1 MKFYNQYGEQRDIQD
16 SEAATRLIK
25 LKQQNGSNVWPV
37 VDECL
42 KIWSSKHPQEY
53 KSHLIDLQDIKQT
66 RRDKFA
72 ASETEMYRYILDI
85 PEAVIFMLRK
95 LYTTSELPMDKPFMR
110 KWARK
115 YPKMQIAEKI

>member
-1 MKFYNQYGEQRDIQD
+1 MIIFNKYGELRDIRD

-25 LKQQNGSNVWPV
+25 LKEQHGSNVWPV

-42 KIWSSKHPQEY
+42 KIWADKHPQEY
-53 KSHLIDLQDIKQT
+53 KSHLYDLQDLKET

-72 ASETEMYRYILDI
+72 SSETEMYRYILDI

-95 LYTTSELPMDKPFMR
+95 LYTTQELPMDKPFMR

-115 YPKMQIAEKI
+115 YPKMQIASKI